1 MKTGKLLSAVLA
13 ALMSVSTMGMLAG
26 CGGSDSGSSTASNGN
41 SGTESK
47 AGSSE
52 TEAPSGEKVTLEVLT
67 NRTDRVQDG
76 SLDKLTDPFEEAN
89 NCEIK
94 YVAYED
100 YAGSVSTR
108 MGTDDYGDVLCI
120 PDDVAL
126 ADLKNFFEPFGTYD
140 DISAK
145 YRWADAKMDADKNVY
160 GISTGGN
167 AVGILYNKKVWSDA
181 GITAM
186 PKTPDEFIADLKQI
200 GGKTEA
206 IPLYTEYAAA
216 DWTLNQ
222 WGNLVNSASGNP
234 NYENDILEKK
244 LDLFSKDGGYYQ
256 TYKLMFDIFSTPGIL
271 EEDHANTDWES
282 SKVWFGEGKIATLVM
297 GSWAISQ
304 FQENAGDNVADIGYM
319 PAPFTAADG
328 KQYAETSS
336 DFCMGVSKHSKNVDL
351 AKKFVEWFASESGFA
366 QKEGMIG
373 SALNSQMPDNL
384 SAFQDT
390 VTFSKTSAPDNLIG
404 KWDEIDKESGVGI
417 WDGSND
423 NFKLKMAEAAFAG
436 KGESEFEAIIKE
448 ANEKWAAARDKILGK

>member
-1 MKTGKLLSAVLA
+1 MKTRKIVSAVLA
-13 ALMSVSTMGMLAG
+13 AVMSLTALGAFVG
-26 CGGSDSGSSTASNGN
+26 CGSEDSSTAGGSAA
-41 SGTESK
+41 SGESK
-47 AGSSE
+47 SE
-52 TEAPSGEKVTLEVLT
+52 GGTLEVLT
-67 NRTDRVQDG
+67 NRTDRVNDG
-76 SLDKLTDPFEEAN
+76 SYAEMTKAFEEAN
-89 NCEIK
+89 NCK
-94 YVAYED
+94 VNYVAYED

-140 DISAK
+140 EISAK

-181 GITAM
+181 GISEM

-200 GGKTEA
+200 GEKTDA

-222 WGNLVNSASGNP
+222 WGNLVISATGNA
-234 NYENDILEKK
+234 NYENDILNNK
-244 LDLFSKDGGYYQ
+244 LDLFAKDGGYYQ
-256 TYKLMFDIFSTPGIL
+256 VYKLMFDIFSTPEIL

-336 DFCMGVSKHSKNVDL
+336 DFCLGVSKNSKNVEL
-351 AKKFVEWFASESGFA
+351 AKKYVEWFVNDSGYA
-366 QKEGMIG
+366 QKEGLIG
-373 SALNSQMPDNL
+373 AALGSQMPDNL
-384 SAFQDT
+384 SAFQN
-390 VTFSKTSAPDNLIG
+390 VETFSKNSAPDELIG
-404 KWDEIDKESGVGI
+404 KWDEVDKESGVGI

-436 KGESEFEAIIKE
+436 KGESEFDAIIKE
-448 ANEKWAAARDKILGK
+448 ANDKWAAARDKVL